1 MDFKH
6 LSVDAVCLLRSHTL
20 PALPESSPKWPPG
33 SWDQLRLEG
42 SAGSPKRGPGFIA
55 DAEYRAA
62 GGRGTSMGALVPG
75 GGSGLKRE
83 RQGVVSPVPEFP

>member
-62 GGRGTSMGALVPG
+62 GGRGTGHVLLVVTFETPFFK
-75 GGSGLKRE
+75 LL
-83 RQGVVSPVPEFP
+83 